1 MIHRNNL
8 KLCICILHMYTCTSN
23 YRTLFRLL
31 FCRSNKL
38 FGRHLDHQSLILS
51 FLSSFL
57 ISDLNFSFA
66 KLFENLPFS
75 YQPPN
80 NLRMR
85 ESKLFLFT
93 NLSVPETGLLLSRQ
107 NIQQTRTRADTR
119 TAKTRRPEPD
129 PTVNYL
135 TRPDTKWVTKFPGPQ
150 PEFYPKNASI
160 LQF

>member
-85 ESKLFLFT
+85 ESKLFWFT
-93 NLSVPETGLLLSRQ
+93 NLSVPETGLLLSWQSQQQPSLLSWQSVALDSRGREFDSQRRPWSCIFRNWSRLSLRKFTHSQ
-107 NIQQTRTRADTR
+107 NILI
-119 TAKTRRPEPD
+119 
-129 PTVNYL
+129 VYL
-135 TRPDTKWVTKFPGPQ
+135 
-150 PEFYPKNASI
+150 Y
-160 LQF
+160 